1 MLVGPNTCSIDA
13 VIYPELHAHSCFSFL
28 DGASQP
34 EELAERAAALG
45 YEAVALTDHDG
56 LCGSLAFAHAA
67 REAGLRAITGAEITL
82 DDGAHLTLLAED
94 ATGYRNLCRL
104 ITAAHAGDR
113 RAPAATLEMIA
124 RHADGLHCLSGCARH
139 GVLARPVAE
148 GRLREAE
155 ELALRLRA
163 IFGRDRF
170 GVELQRPFA
179 RGDARRNRLLAEL
192 ADRLRVRTVATG
204 DPHAHSRRRALLQ
217 DALVAIRCN
226 TTLEASEA
234 ARRGNHEA
242 VLCSPAETA
251 ARFPPAAVRGAV
263 EVADRCRFDLT
274 HDLGY
279 SYPDFAE
286 GGEPAGEALARIC
299 RDELERRYAG
309 SASLREARARLAE
322 ELRLIERHGLAG
334 FFLLHRD
341 ILEMA
346 RGVAVRCRGR
356 SAGRH
361 LLPPG
366 RGRGSSVGSI
376 VCYLIGLSHVDPIA
390 ARLFLGRFL
399 SEELSSVPDID
410 LDFPRDVREGLMLAV
425 VERYG
430 PEHAALVAA
439 FPTYRVRGAIRDL
452 GKALALPMG
461 EVERMAR
468 LADEWGAIGQEQVEQ
483 MRERAGSPRWRAFAF
498 LMEEIMGIPRH
509 ISQHSGGMVIST
521 RPLVELVP
529 VIPAAMEGRQI
540 CQWDKDSCADAGF
553 LKIDLLGLGML
564 SAVEECVD
572 LIAAV
577 RGAPIDLSRVGFD
590 DPAVYA
596 EIQQADTVGVFQI
609 ESRAQMQSLHQT
621 LPENLDDLTV
631 QVALVRPGPIVGDA
645 VNPYVKHRRA
655 RRADPDFEPP
665 YDHPLLEPVLHDT
678 LGVVVFQDQ
687 VLEVAI
693 ALAGFSTGEAES
705 LRRAMSRKRSRDAL
719 ERHRQRF
726 CTGAAARGVPEAT
739 ALKVF
744 EKVVAFSEFG
754 FPKSHAAAFA
764 ILAYQSAWL
773 HRSYPAEFL
782 CALLNAQPM
791 GFYPPATLLRDGER
805 RGVEIRPP
813 DVNRSGAACTVEA
826 GGRAVRIGLG
836 YIKGVGTR
844 AEGVIAEREAEGAFT
859 DLGELVRRAPLAAV
873 QLEGLIRA
881 GACDGFDRNRRRL
894 LWELPLH
901 RAPTGTEGAAQ
912 LALALDASPTPALP
926 RMSDWER
933 MVADHEAM
941 SLTTGPHP
949 MALLRPSLDTAIL
962 TADRLLHAPLGPVT
976 IAGITI
982 ARQRPGTAK
991 GIVFLLVEDE
1001 RGMTNVICPPAV
1013 YERDRIAIRAEPLVQ
1028 VWGRLE
1034 RRDGAVNVIAD
1045 RVAGLTYT
1053 GRPDLGRAAERA
1065 AARAAGTGA
1074 GQGGHVADLRRL
1086 RAAAPRANS
1095 FGRGRR

>member
-1 MLVGPNTCSIDA
+1 
-13 VIYPELHAHSCFSFL
+13 
-28 DGASQP
+28 
-34 EELAERAAALG
+34 
-45 YEAVALTDHDG
+45 
-56 LCGSLAFAHAA
+56 
-67 REAGLRAITGAEITL
+67 
-82 DDGAHLTLLAED
+82 
-94 ATGYRNLCRL
+94 
-104 ITAAHAGDR
+104 
-113 RAPAATLEMIA
+113 
-124 RHADGLHCLSGCARH
+124 
-139 GVLARPVAE
+139 
-148 GRLREAE
+148 
-155 ELALRLRA
+155 
-163 IFGRDRF
+163 
-170 GVELQRPFA
+170 
-179 RGDARRNRLLAEL
+179 
-192 ADRLRVRTVATG
+192 
-204 DPHAHSRRRALLQ
+204 
-217 DALVAIRCN
+217 
-226 TTLEASEA
+226 
-234 ARRGNHEA
+234 
-242 VLCSPAETA
+242 
-251 ARFPPAAVRGAV
+251 
-263 EVADRCRFDLT
+263 
-274 HDLGY
+274 
-279 SYPDFAE
+279 
-286 GGEPAGEALARIC
+286 
-299 RDELERRYAG
+299 
-309 SASLREARARLAE
+309 
-322 ELRLIERHGLAG
+322 
-334 FFLLHRD
+334 
-341 ILEMA
+341 MA
-346 RGVAVRCRGR
+346 RDVAVRCRGR

-572 LIAAV
+572 LIAET
-577 RGAPIDLSRVGFD
+577 REAPIDLSRVGFD

-655 RRADPDFEPP
+655 RRADPGFEPP

-726 CTGAAARGVPEAT
+726 CAGAAARGVPEAT

-773 HRSYPAEFL
+773 HRSA
-782 CALLNAQPM
+782 
-791 GFYPPATLLRDGER
+791 
-805 RGVEIRPP
+805 IRPSSCA
-813 DVNRSGAACTVEA
+813 RS
-826 GGRAVRIGLG
+826 
-836 YIKGVGTR
+836 
-844 AEGVIAEREAEGAFT
+844 
-859 DLGELVRRAPLAAV
+859 
-873 QLEGLIRA
+873 
-881 GACDGFDRNRRRL
+881 
-894 LWELPLH
+894 
-901 RAPTGTEGAAQ
+901 
-912 LALALDASPTPALP
+912 
-926 RMSDWER
+926 
-933 MVADHEAM
+933 
-941 SLTTGPHP
+941 
-949 MALLRPSLDTAIL
+949 
-962 TADRLLHAPLGPVT
+962 
-976 IAGITI
+976 
-982 ARQRPGTAK
+982 
-991 GIVFLLVEDE
+991 
-1001 RGMTNVICPPAV
+1001 
-1013 YERDRIAIRAEPLVQ
+1013 
-1028 VWGRLE
+1028 
-1034 RRDGAVNVIAD
+1034 
-1045 RVAGLTYT
+1045 
-1053 GRPDLGRAAERA
+1053 
-1065 AARAAGTGA
+1065 
-1074 GQGGHVADLRRL
+1074 
-1086 RAAAPRANS
+1086 
-1095 FGRGRR
+1095 

>member
-1 MLVGPNTCSIDA
+1 
-13 VIYPELHAHSCFSFL
+13 
-28 DGASQP
+28 
-34 EELAERAAALG
+34 
-45 YEAVALTDHDG
+45 
-56 LCGSLAFAHAA
+56 
-67 REAGLRAITGAEITL
+67 
-82 DDGAHLTLLAED
+82 
-94 ATGYRNLCRL
+94 
-104 ITAAHAGDR
+104 
-113 RAPAATLEMIA
+113 MI
-124 RHADGLHCLSGCARH
+124 
-139 GVLARPVAE
+139 
-148 GRLREAE
+148 
-155 ELALRLRA
+155 
-163 IFGRDRF
+163 
-170 GVELQRPFA
+170 
-179 RGDARRNRLLAEL
+179 
-192 ADRLRVRTVATG
+192 
-204 DPHAHSRRRALLQ
+204 
-217 DALVAIRCN
+217 
-226 TTLEASEA
+226 
-234 ARRGNHEA
+234 
-242 VLCSPAETA
+242 
-251 ARFPPAAVRGAV
+251 
-263 EVADRCRFDLT
+263 
-274 HDLGY
+274 
-279 SYPDFAE
+279 
-286 GGEPAGEALARIC
+286 
-299 RDELERRYAG
+299 
-309 SASLREARARLAE
+309 
-322 ELRLIERHGLAG
+322 
-334 FFLLHRD
+334 
-341 ILEMA
+341 
-346 RGVAVRCRGR
+346 
-356 SAGRH
+356 
-361 LLPPG
+361 
-366 RGRGSSVGSI
+366 
-376 VCYLIGLSHVDPIA
+376 
-390 ARLFLGRFL
+390 
-399 SEELSSVPDID
+399 
-410 LDFPRDVREGLMLAV
+410 AV

-452 GKALALPMG
+452 GKALALPQG

-468 LADEWGAIGQEQVEQ
+468 LADEWGAIGADQVEQ

-572 LIAAV
+572 LIAHT

-590 DPAVYA
+590 DPEVYA

-645 VNPYVKHRRA
+645 VSPYVKHRRA
-655 RRADPDFEPP
+655 LRADPGFVPP
-665 YDHPLLEPVLHDT
+665 YDHPLLEPVLRDT

-693 ALAGFSTGEAES
+693 ALAGFTTGEAES

-726 CTGAAARGVPEAT
+726 CAGAAARGVDEAI
-739 ALKVF
+739 ALRVF

-813 DVNRSGAACTVEA
+813 DVNRSGVACAVEA
-826 GGRAVRIGLG
+826 GGGVVRIGLG
-836 YIKGVGTR
+836 YVKGVGTR
-844 AEGVIAEREAEGAFT
+844 AEGLVAERAAEGRYSN
-859 DLGELVRRAPLAAV
+859 LGELVRRAPLASD

-881 GACDGFDRNRRRL
+881 GACDGFDPNRRRL

-901 RAPTGTEGAAQ
+901 RAPAASGDGLQ

-933 MVADHEAM
+933 MVSDHEAM

-949 MALLRPSLDTAIL
+949 MALLRPSLEAAIL
-962 TADRLLHAPLGPVT
+962 TSDRLLDVPLGRVT

-1001 RGMTNVICPPAV
+1001 HGMTNVICPPAV
-1013 YERDRIAIRAEPLVQ
+1013 YERDRIAVRAEPLVQ

-1034 RRDGAVNVIAD
+1034 RKDGAVNVIAD
-1045 RVAGLTYT
+1045 RVAGLAYA
-1053 GRPDLGRAAERA
+1053 GRPDVGRAAERA
-1065 AARAAGTGA
+1065 AAQAAGTGA
-1074 GQGGHVADLRRL
+1074 GQGGHVVDLRRL

>member
-1 MLVGPNTCSIDA
+1 
-13 VIYPELHAHSCFSFL
+13 
-28 DGASQP
+28 
-34 EELAERAAALG
+34 
-45 YEAVALTDHDG
+45 
-56 LCGSLAFAHAA
+56 
-67 REAGLRAITGAEITL
+67 
-82 DDGAHLTLLAED
+82 
-94 ATGYRNLCRL
+94 
-104 ITAAHAGDR
+104 
-113 RAPAATLEMIA
+113 
-124 RHADGLHCLSGCARH
+124 
-139 GVLARPVAE
+139 
-148 GRLREAE
+148 
-155 ELALRLRA
+155 
-163 IFGRDRF
+163 
-170 GVELQRPFA
+170 
-179 RGDARRNRLLAEL
+179 
-192 ADRLRVRTVATG
+192 
-204 DPHAHSRRRALLQ
+204 
-217 DALVAIRCN
+217 
-226 TTLEASEA
+226 
-234 ARRGNHEA
+234 
-242 VLCSPAETA
+242 
-251 ARFPPAAVRGAV
+251 
-263 EVADRCRFDLT
+263 
-274 HDLGY
+274 
-279 SYPDFAE
+279 
-286 GGEPAGEALARIC
+286 
-299 RDELERRYAG
+299 
-309 SASLREARARLAE
+309 
-322 ELRLIERHGLAG
+322 
-334 FFLLHRD
+334 
-341 ILEMA
+341 
-346 RGVAVRCRGR
+346 
-356 SAGRH
+356 
-361 LLPPG
+361 
-366 RGRGSSVGSI
+366 
-376 VCYLIGLSHVDPIA
+376 
-390 ARLFLGRFL
+390 
-399 SEELSSVPDID
+399 
-410 LDFPRDVREGLMLAV
+410 
-425 VERYG
+425 
-430 PEHAALVAA
+430 
-439 FPTYRVRGAIRDL
+439 
-452 GKALALPMG
+452 
-461 EVERMAR
+461 
-468 LADEWGAIGQEQVEQ
+468 

-572 LIAAV
+572 LIAQA

-655 RRADPDFEPP
+655 RRGDPAFEPP
-665 YDHPLLEPVLHDT
+665 YDHPLLEPVLRDT

-726 CTGAAARGVPEAT
+726 CAGAAARGVDEAT
-739 ALKVF
+739 SLRVF

-813 DVNRSGAACTVEA
+813 DVNRSGAACTVED

-836 YIKGVGTR
+836 YVKGVGTR
-844 AEGVIAEREAEGAFT
+844 AEGLVGERDTEGAFS
-859 DLGELVRRAPLAAV
+859 DLGELVRRAPLTSD

-881 GACDGFDRNRRRL
+881 GACDAFDRNRRRL

-901 RAPTGTEGAAQ
+901 RAPSGTDGAAQ

-926 RMSDWER
+926 RMSEWER

-949 MALLRPSLDTAIL
+949 MALLRPSLGAEIL
-962 TADRLLHAPLGPVT
+962 TSDRLLHAPLGRVT
-976 IAGITI
+976 VAGITI

-1001 RGMTNVICPPAV
+1001 CGMTNVICPPAV
-1013 YERDRIAIRAEPLVQ
+1013 YERDRIAVRAEPLVQ

-1045 RVAGLTYT
+1045 RVAGLTYD
-1053 GRPDLGRAAERA
+1053 GRADVGRAAERA

-1074 GQGGHVADLRRL
+1074 GQGGHVVDLRRL
-1086 RAAAPRANS
+1086 RAAAPQANS